1 MPEPFLRF
9 RPPPVLPPDRKALDE
24 MARRAWR
31 RDGIAILWPDR
42 LGDPWERQLVRNLA
56 NALYGQRHE

>member
-1 MPEPFLRF
+1 MNEPFHPR
-9 RPPPVLPPDRKALDE
+9 RPKLPAPPDRKALDE
-24 MARRAWR
+24 MARRAWH

-42 LGDPWERQLVRNLA
+42 LGDPWESQVVRNLA